1 MKGGYLS
8 PLSLGE
14 QKMPRSDD
22 QIEQARSQFVEKPVG
37 SVSDNIKGL
46 AKKYTNKYLPV
57 IGPAIEYFQSKEQ
70 KEKQEAFND
79 LVLDLL
85 AAQGKTVIEEI
96 IERIKS
102 GESIQVVALAVERIF
117 WGASEKKVRRF
128 AAVVAD
134 ELSRTPDSQKTE
146 DAVFFIRALDELSE
160 DDVRILKHL
169 YNHQKS
175 RVVEHQAMDYNSFFQ
190 NNEMRK
196 MIEEAASLGVQ
207 MDEFYARCSRLSGY
221 GLALPLDKS
230 HGSMG
235 NPDIFAFRMTLLGKR
250 LVDIL
255 VNIGGETTEVKSSKN
270 S

>member
-1 MKGGYLS
+1 
-8 PLSLGE
+8 
-14 QKMPRSDD
+14 MPKSDD
-22 QIEQARSQFVEKPVG
+22 PVEQARSQFVEKPAV

-46 AKKYTNKYLPV
+46 VKKYTNKYLPV
-57 IGPAIEYFQSKEQ
+57 IGPAMEYFQSKEQ

-85 AAQGKTVIEEI
+85 AAQGKTVDEV

-134 ELSRTPDSQKTE
+134 ELSRDPNSQKTE

-160 DDVRILKHL
+160 DDIKVLKHL
-169 YNHQKS
+169 YNHQKN
-175 RVVEHQAMDYNSFFQ
+175 RVAEHHAMDYNSFFQ

-196 MIEEAASLGVQ
+196 MVEDAANLGVQ

-235 NPDIFAFRMTLLGKR
+235 NPDLFAFRMTLLGKR
-250 LVDIL
+250 LVDML
-255 VNIGGETTEVKSSKN
+255 VNIGGETTDVRRDKTS
-270 S
+270 